1 MKAPYD
7 EVYETCP
14 ICGGSGYV
22 LDEEGNEVECD
33 MCEGYGTVEVDDPK
47 YKEWLYDHYAE

>member
-22 LDEEGNEVECD
+22 LDEDGNYVECE

-47 YKEWLYDHYAE
+47 YKEWLYDHYEE

>member
-22 LDEEGNEVECD
+22 LDEEGNEVECE
-33 MCEGYGTVEVDDPK
+33 MCEGRGEVERDDPK
-47 YKEWLYDHYAE
+47 

>member
-14 ICGGSGYV
+14 ICGGCGYV
-22 LDEEGNEVECD
+22 LDKDGEAVECD
-33 MCEGYGTVEVDDPK
+33 MCEGNGEVEVDDPK
-47 YKEWLYDHYAE
+47 YKEWLYDHYAD